1 MDHHVE
7 YLGTLELLEW
17 YVLMMI
23 WLWSSDYLVTY
34 ELWFIGF
41 IVPRYKHC
49 GDSKQLQKGGFAEK
63 QL

>member
-23 WLWSSDYLVTY
+23 WLWYSDYTVTY
-34 ELWFIGF
+34 DYCDLLDLLSQDINDAG
-41 IVPRYKHC
+41 I
-49 GDSKQLQKGGFAEK
+49 
-63 QL
+63 